1 MTNQSQNPP
10 MSSIRN
16 ALASAAALLLVTLPL
31 RVARSQDARLEL
43 TQFPLVA
50 PASLTASLPDS
61 GRAQKT
67 LFTRHDLIPIAGAAV
82 ATGVTAIFD
91 KRIAAW
97 FQSPHVQGSNSFNH
111 DIGQLT
117 RINETPLAI
126 ASILTYGVGRLA
138 HSQTTADVGLHWTQA
153 LLLTDVIS
161 EVIRGPVGR
170 ARPRVSMDDPFKFQ
184 FGAGFTKFENR
195 SWPSLHAAVG
205 FATAA
210 SLLEELQVHSPSS
223 VKYAVVP
230 LYAFAM
236 VPGLTR
242 MYLNQHWA
250 SDVVAGAFIGQFLG
264 HRVVHYAHTHKRTKL
279 DRALLATSVMPGG
292 YGNAIVS
299 IDVQKLFSS
308 NDH

>member
-1 MTNQSQNPP
+1 M
-10 MSSIRN
+10 SIRYHI
-16 ALASAAALLLVTLPL
+16 ASAAALLVVALPL
-31 RVARSQDARLEL
+31 RVSLCQDAHLEL
-43 TQFPLVA
+43 TRPA
-50 PASLTASLPDS
+50 PAAPGAVTASLSDS
-61 GRAQKT
+61 GHAQKT
-67 LFTRHDLIPIAGAAV
+67 LFTRHDLIPIGGALV
-82 ATGVTAIFD
+82 ATGVTAIWD
-91 KRIAAW
+91 KKIAAW
-97 FQSPHVQGSNSFNH
+97 WQSPHVQGSSSMNH

-126 ASILTYGVGRLA
+126 ASVVTYGVGRLT
-138 HSQTTADVGLHWTQA
+138 HSETTADVGLHWTEA

-161 EVIRGPVGR
+161 EAIRGPVGR
-170 ARPRVSMDDPFKFQ
+170 YRPRVSMDDPFHFK
-184 FGAGFTKFENR
+184 FGAGFTHFENR

-210 SLLEELQVHSPSS
+210 ALLEEIQVRNPND
-223 VKYAVVP
+223 VKYAAVP

-236 VPGLTR
+236 IPGLTR

-264 HRVVHYAHTHKRTKL
+264 HRVVYYAHTHKRSKF

-299 IDVQKLFSS
+299 IDVQKLFSGS
-308 NDH
+308 EP

>member
-1 MTNQSQNPP
+1 M
-10 MSSIRN
+10 SIRN
-16 ALASAAALLLVTLPL
+16 PIASAAALLLLALPL
-31 RVARSQDARLEL
+31 KYSLGQGARLEL
-43 TQFPLVA
+43 TQPTLVV
-50 PASLTASLPDS
+50 PTSLTANLPDS
-61 GRAQKT
+61 GHAQKT

-82 ATGVTAIFD
+82 VTGVTSIFD

-97 FQSPHVQGSNSFNH
+97 FQSPHVQGSSSFNH

-138 HSQTTADVGLHWTQA
+138 NSHTTADVGLHWTEA

-161 EVIRGPVGR
+161 EAIRGPVGR
-170 ARPRVSMDDPFKFQ
+170 ARPRVSMDDQYKFQ

-210 SLLEELQVHSPSS
+210 ALDEEIEVRNPTAA
-223 VKYAVVP
+223 KYAAVP

-236 VPGLTR
+236 IPGLTR

-264 HRVVHYAHTHKRTKL
+264 QRVVHYAHTHKRTKL
-279 DRALLATSVMPGG
+279 DRALLATSVTPGG
-292 YGNAIVS
+292 YGNTIVS
-299 IDVQKLFSS
+299 VDVQKLLTGGER
-308 NDH
+308 

>member
-1 MTNQSQNPP
+1 M
-10 MSSIRN
+10 SIRN
-16 ALASAAALLLVTLPL
+16 FIASAAALLLLALPL
-31 RVARSQDARLEL
+31 RVSFGQDARLEL
-43 TQFPLVA
+43 TKSPLVA

-61 GRAQKT
+61 GHAQKT
-67 LFTRHDLIPIAGAAV
+67 LFTRHDLVPVAGALV
-82 ATGVTAIFD
+82 ATGVTAIWD
-91 KRIAAW
+91 KKIAAW
-97 FQSPHVQGSNSFNH
+97 FQSPHVQGGHTLNH
-111 DIGQLT
+111 DVGQLT

-138 HSQTTADVGLHWTQA
+138 HSETTADVGLHWTEA

-161 EVIRGPVGR
+161 EAIRGPVGR
-170 ARPRVSMDDPFKFQ
+170 YRPRSSMDDPFKFK
-184 FGAGFTKFENR
+184 FGAGFTNFENR

-210 SLLEELQVHSPSS
+210 ALYEEIDVRNPTAA
-223 VKYAVVP
+223 KYAAVP

-250 SDVVAGAFIGQFLG
+250 SDVVAGAFAGQFLG
-264 HRVVHYAHTHKRTKL
+264 HRVVHYAHTHKRTKF

-292 YGNAIVS
+292 YGNTIVS
-299 IDVQKLFSS
+299 IDVQKLFSG
-308 NDH
+308 N